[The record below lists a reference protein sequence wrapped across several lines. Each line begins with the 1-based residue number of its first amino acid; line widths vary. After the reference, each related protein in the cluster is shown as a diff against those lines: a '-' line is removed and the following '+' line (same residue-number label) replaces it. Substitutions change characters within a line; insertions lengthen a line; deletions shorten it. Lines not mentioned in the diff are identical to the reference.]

1 MPIRPP
7 ALDDRDFA
15 SLVDELLDRVSAHT
29 PEWSPRLGDPGRTMI
44 ELFAWLVDTL
54 LYRANLIPE
63 RQRLAFLRLLGI
75 GLRPAIAAV
84 GMVSISRDDELAST
98 VSLQPYATL
107 KGPVPFE
114 TQSEI
119 TVLPVSAEAFYKRQ
133 LTAEEASAFSGG
145 VQAAL
150 SQIYGVPAAT
160 ATPYVTTP
168 VFVQGQAESFDLIAS
183 AVDQCL
189 WLALL
194 APQPE
199 LVGAV
204 REALGRIDENG
215 ISPLINIGAVP
226 LIEVPDRFFGPE
238 ALEIGPRARL
248 PFAWE
253 ISTGREVNDQPEYL
267 PLREVADSTGGLIR
281 PGVFRLALPA
291 PAFIGALS
299 NDVQSAPLA
308 GTGDRP
314 PRIDNPEMA
323 ARLVTWIRLRP
334 TAPMNNFELSW
345 VGINA
350 VEIDQQQTLR
360 DRVIGVSDG
369 SANPE
374 FALPAQSVTPEG
386 LVIEVDEPDRGYRPW
401 QLIEELSL
409 AGRDDKV
416 YQLDAEAGTVRFGDG
431 LRGQLLPIGQRVRVA
446 QLRAGGGAAGNLPAG
461 TLTEISAQD
470 LRGNPVSKLKV
481 QQPLPTQGGENAED
495 LATAEQRIPAV
506 LRHRDRAV
514 TSSDYRQLAAD
525 TPGVRVGR
533 VEILPR
539 FHPHR
544 VPQSGSLSAEE
555 IPGVVSVMVLPFK
568 GSAAPPNPRP
578 DRPFLEA
585 VHAYLDSRRPL
596 GTELYVI
603 GAQYRPLGLSVG
615 VELLDGF
622 NRDSV
627 LLDIRTTLFEFLWP
641 LIPGD
646 LLAQGWR
653 LGKPVRDRELE
664 TIVARVEGVR
674 TVDRVNLFSQTA
686 DGSWTRVENPS
697 QPNNVEIPLA
707 NWELP
712 ELLAVVVAEGA
723 TPNDLSSLP
732 PATGE
737 DLGVGVPVVVEVC

>member
-15 SLVDELLDRVSAHT
+15 DLVEELLDRVSAHT

-44 ELFAWLVDTL
+44 ELFAWLTDTI

-63 RQRLAFLRLLGI
+63 RQRLAFLRLLGL
-75 GLRPAIAAV
+75 GLRPAIPAR
-84 GMVSISRDDELAST
+84 GIVSLSREDET
-98 VSLQPYATL
+98 IGVVSLQPFATI

-119 TVLPVSAEAFYKRQ
+119 TVLPVTAATFYKRS
-133 LTAEEASAFSGG
+133 LSSTEAAAFSSDL
-145 VQAAL
+145 QAAL
-150 SQIYGVPAAT
+150 SQIYGVAAT
-160 ATPYVTTP
+160 AATPYVTTP
-168 VFVQGQAESFDLIAS
+168 VFAS
-183 AVDQCL
+183 AQTENFNLATAAIDQCL

-199 LVGAV
+199 RVAKV
-204 REALGRIDENG
+204 REALGRTDEG
-215 ISPLINIGAVP
+215 GQSPLINVGAVP
-226 LIEVPDRFFGPE
+226 LIEVPDRFFGE
-238 ALEIGPRARL
+238 DALEIGPRARL
-248 PFAWE
+248 PFTWE
-253 ISTGREVNDQPEYL
+253 ISTGREVNDRPEYL

-281 PGVFRLALPA
+281 PGIFRLALPA

-299 NDVQSAPLA
+299 NDVQTDPQA

-314 PRIDNPEMA
+314 PRLDDPETA

-334 TAPMNNFELSW
+334 TAVMSNFELSW

-350 VEIDQQQTLR
+350 VEIDQRQTLL
-360 DRVIGVSDG
+360 DRIIGVSNG

-374 FALPAQSVTPEG
+374 FSLPAQSVDPQSLIVE
-386 LVIEVDEPDRGYRPW
+386 IDEPNQGYRPW
-401 QLIEELSL
+401 RAIEDLSL
-409 AGRDDKV
+409 ADRDDKV
-416 YQLDAEAGTVRFGDG
+416 YQLDTEAGTVRFGDG
-431 LRGQLLPIGQRVRVA
+431 LRGQLLPVGQRVRVA
-446 QLRAGGGAAGNLPAG
+446 RMRAGGGRAGNLPVG

-481 QQPLPTQGGENAED
+481 QQPLPTQGGEDAED
-495 LATAEQRIPAV
+495 LAVAEQRIPAF

-544 VPQSGSLSAEE
+544 VPQAGGLSADE

-568 GSAAPPNPRP
+568 GSATPPNPRP

-615 VELLDGF
+615 VELRDGF

-627 LLDIRTTLFEFLWP
+627 LLSIRTALFEFLWP

-646 LLAQGWR
+646 LSGQGWR
-653 LGKPVRDRELE
+653 LGQAVRDRDLE
-664 TIVARVEGVR
+664 TLVARVEGVR
-674 TVDRVNLFSQTA
+674 SVDRVNLFSQQP
-686 DGSWTRVENPS
+686 DGSWSLLENPAQPS
-697 QPNNVEIPLA
+697 QVEIRLA

-712 ELLAVVVAEGA
+712 ELLAVIVAEGA
-723 TPNDLSSLP
+723 APTTLASLP
-732 PATGE
+732 LATGD